1 MAIHP
6 SIFAWEIPWTEEPG
20 GLQFMGWQESDTTES
35 VRVCTRTRAHTHTHT
50 HTHTQ
55 SRYIMLGALCQH
67 KWENYMPFSK
77 EKTEP
82 QGD

>member
-1 MAIHP
+1 MATGS
-6 SIFAWEIPWTEEPG
+6 SIFAWKIPWTEEPG
-20 GLQFMGWQESDTTES
+20 GLQFIRLQESDTTEPA
-35 VRVCTRTRAHTHTHT
+35 RVCTHTHT
-50 HTHTQ
+50 H

-67 KWENYMPFSK
+67 KWDNYMPFSK